1 MWLDALGWTATGIFS
16 TSYFFK
22 QPAVLRKI
30 QAGAALLWMVYGLAI
45 HSAPVVVANL
55 IVGVAAI
62 YTSFRAVL
70 GKNGAGAETA
80 DGNDVKGDS
89 GSRKSS
95 GLFEAIARLSHVPEN
110 DKDMPGM
117 YMLPICTMVWCG
129 ALPVARTSY
138 LQEPIGITASGSA
151 VEAEG

>member
-110 DKDMPGM
+110 DKDMPGI
-117 YMLPICTMVWCG
+117 YAADLHYGVVRRL
-129 ALPVARTSY
+129 A
-138 LQEPIGITASGSA
+138 GSA
-151 VEAEG
+151 NVVSSGTDRHNGIRIGRRS